1 MPVYRISPNFF
12 LILEEKRQAPAQ
24 TERIN
29 VFPPKI
35 LAKKTLE
42 KLLVRKMQEYQQL
55 AKLVLEFTKELDKK
69 DQDIQKLK
77 EELLSIDL
85 PESYEKKEEQP
96 KYFQREEEPFSQEK
110 VKSQFHIL
118 IQNLAIE
125 GKKEKEMEILKDNLQ
140 KFWLM
145 YELIS
150 ERRRLQNQQIG
161 GVEICSTHG
170 FRPDKEKLEE

>member
-1 MPVYRISPNFF
+1 MTMYQIQPEFILFFNGKLQSP
-12 LILEEKRQAPAQ
+12 KV
-24 TERIN
+24 ERIN
-29 VFPPKI
+29 KFPPKV

-42 KLLVRKMQEYQQL
+42 KLLMRKMQEYQQL

-85 PESYEKKEEQP
+85 PESYEKEEEKQP

-110 VKSQFHIL
+110 VINQFNIL
-118 IQNLAIE
+118 IQDLAIE
-125 GKKEKEMEILKDNLQ
+125 GKKEEMKILKDNIK
-140 KFWLM
+140 KFWEI

-150 ERRRLQNQQIG
+150 ERKKLKNKQIG
-161 GVEICSTHG
+161 GVEICSTNW
-170 FRPDKEKLEE
+170 FRPNKTNLDE